1 MALPRIIQL
10 EITTACQARCTF
22 CARTALADRWVSAHL
37 PWEVFSS
44 ILPFVRH
51 IKLVHLQGWG
61 EPLLHP
67 RLWDMAVAIKERHGR
82 VSLTTNAVL
91 LDEAASR
98 ETCRIGFDLVAISV
112 AGARAAT
119 NDSLRVGCHLDQICA
134 NISYLCRLKPR
145 PKVTLVMQMMKPNL
159 EELPELVTLAA
170 RLGVDEVIAP
180 NLDYTPTA
188 EVDALKAFGFSLDL
202 HQVELTEEAQRRGK
216 ELGVK
221 VYIYPL
227 RPSSDVLM
235 CDADPV
241 HNIWITVWG
250 EVAPCAYLALPCRG
264 NFPRLFWGECQEL
277 SRFSFGKVT
286 EGLDKV
292 LNNQAARSFREAFA
306 RRLKTSK
313 FDIITAGELPAL
325 LEPRSA
331 RAGFLKP
338 LTETTTSLRKAAA
351 LLPPPDLCR
360 NCYKFYGI

>member
-1 MALPRIIQL
+1 MTLPKIVQL
-10 EITTACQARCTF
+10 EVTTACQMRCVF
-22 CARTALADRWVSAHL
+22 CPRTVLAERWVTAHL
-37 PWEVFSS
+37 PWEMFSS
-44 ILPFVRH
+44 LLPFVRRT
-51 IKLVHLQGWG
+51 KLVHLQGWG

-67 RLWDMAVAIKERHGR
+67 RLWDMAAAIKEKHGR

-91 LDEAASR
+91 LDKAASH
-98 ETCRIGFDLVAISV
+98 EVCRIGVNLVAISV

-119 NDSLRVGCHLDQICA
+119 NDSLRLGSHFDQICT
-134 NISYLCRLKPR
+134 NISYLCQLKPR
-145 PKVTLVMQMMKPNL
+145 PKVNLVMQMMKPNM

-170 RLGVDEVIAP
+170 RLGADGVVAP

-188 EVDALKAFGFSLDL
+188 EVDALKAFAYSPDP
-202 HQVELTEEAQRRGK
+202 HHVELTEEAEKRGK

-221 VYIYPL
+221 VRTYPL

-241 HNIWITVWG
+241 HNVWISVRG
-250 EVAPCAYLALPCRG
+250 EVAPCPYLTLPYQG
-264 NFPRLFWGECQEL
+264 DFPRLFWGECQYL
-277 SRFSFGKVT
+277 SQFSFGKVT

-292 LNNQAARSFREAFA
+292 LNGQAARSFQQAFA

-313 FDIITAGELPAL
+313 FDIVTADELPAL

-338 LTETTTSLRKAAA
+338 LAQTTSLRKAAT

-360 NCYKFYGI
+360 NCYKFYGL